1 MEQPRGTLG
10 AHKDRKGRDFS
21 KARGDRED
29 AEETPIRVVLR
40 VRPMSRAERRRGEQS
55 ALQCTGPRTLQVNA
69 PGLGRDMAF
78 SFSAVLDGARSQGEV
93 FQGCGILRLVEL
105 ALQGFSC
112 TAFTFGQTGS
122 GKTYTLTGPPPQT
135 ERDPVP
141 PDLVGLMQRSFACLL
156 ERAQQLEAPVTLS
169 VSYLEIYNEQVRDLL
184 SGDSPRPLPVRWSK
198 AKGFYVEQLKTVEFR
213 SLDTIS
219 QLLQEGLR
227 RRQSSAHTLN
237 EASSRSH
244 ALLTVHIRTQS
255 EETLGA
261 QLPGGKLCL
270 VDLAGSEKVSDTR
283 SKGQLMLEANNIN
296 RSLLALSHC
305 ISLLLDPRR
314 RHSHIPYRDSKLT
327 RLLADSLG
335 GTGVTLMLLPL
346 QVACVSPSAS
356 CLPETLNTLRYASRA
371 QRVHTRP
378 LAMVV
383 PREPPGARLDE
394 EVRQLREENL
404 LLRQQLEKPPG
415 WARAKRVGSSGA
427 CGRPPSS
434 SEDKCGAQTG
444 GQGWA
449 ERSLY
454 GMLQE
459 FMLENEQLRK
469 EKNRLQNSR
478 DGARGEQKI
487 LAQKL
492 VELERHLLSCPG
504 LHGHGSAQCS
514 HLPVFSPAPPCFCA
528 APPCPCSLPH
538 VHCHATHC
546 TVLPALC
553 SCRCCCHI
561 CHLSCACL
569 PRWASPQ
576 HLNSQVEAQLPQLL
590 MELPPLDPFVA
601 KAQAKTPSTQTPH
614 PPPWNQSL
622 RPSSNQCHR
631 KSSGGGDRAQ
641 WGSQPGQWEEPPGEQ
656 EKVVPSAPPLP
667 EGPHGAPGELRAAEV
682 SCLALKLEEELDALR
697 EQIGHSVRLNR
708 ARRSPAER
716 RTLSRPLLPP

>member
-1 MEQPRGTLG
+1 MEQRRGTLG
-10 AHKDRKGRDFS
+10 VLSRMDKKGRDFS
-21 KARGDRED
+21 KGQGDHED
-29 AEETPIRVVLR
+29 VEETPIRVVLR

-78 SFSAVLDGARSQGEV
+78 SFSAVLDGACSQGEM

-135 ERDPVP
+135 EQDPVP
-141 PDLVGLMQRSFACLL
+141 PELVGLMQRSFTCLL
-156 ERAQQLEAPVTLS
+156 ERAQQLETPVTLS
-169 VSYLEIYNEQVRDLL
+169 TSYLEIYNEQVRDLL
-184 SGDSPRPLPVRWSK
+184 SGESPRPLPVRWSK
-198 AKGFYVEQLKTVEFR
+198 AQGFYVEQLKTVEFR

-227 RRQSSAHTLN
+227 RRRSSAHTLN

-244 ALLTVHIRTQS
+244 ALLTVHIHSQS

-261 QLPGGKLCL
+261 QSPGGKLCF

-327 RLLADSLG
+327 RLLADCLG
-335 GTGVTLMLLPL
+335 GTGVTLM
-346 QVACVSPSAS
+346 VACVSPSAS

-378 LAMVV
+378 LARVV
-383 PREPPGARLDE
+383 PQEPRRARLDE

-404 LLRQQLEKPPG
+404 LLRQQLEKSPG
-415 WARAKRVGSSGA
+415 WAGAKRVGSSGA
-427 CGRPPSS
+427 CAGRPPSS
-434 SEDKCGAQTG
+434 SEDNCAARTS

-449 ERSLY
+449 ERNLY

-459 FMLENEQLRK
+459 FMLENEQLRR

-478 DGARGEQKI
+478 DSARGEQKI

-492 VELERHLLSCPG
+492 VELERHLLTCPG
-504 LHGHGSAQCS
+504 LHVHESARCPP
-514 HLPVFSPAPPCFCA
+514 LPIFSPAPPCSCS
-528 APPCPCSLPH
+528 APPCLCSLPH
-538 VHCHATHC
+538 GHCHATHC
-546 TVLPALC
+546 TALPALC
-553 SCRCCCHI
+553 SCHCCCHV
-561 CHLSCACL
+561 CHLSCSCL
-569 PRWASPQ
+569 PHWASSR

-590 MELPPLDPFVA
+590 MELPPLDPFMA
-601 KAQAKTPSTQTPH
+601 KAQAKTPSTQTPR

-622 RPSSNQCHR
+622 RPSSNQCQR
-631 KSSGGGDRAQ
+631 KSSRAGDRDQ
-641 WGSQPGQWEEPPGEQ
+641 RGSQPGQWEELPGEQ
-656 EKVVPSAPPLP
+656 DKVVPSAPPLP
-667 EGPHGAPGELRAAEV
+667 EGLHSAPGELREV
-682 SCLALKLEEELDALR
+682 SCLALKLEEELDVLR
-697 EQIGHSVRLNR
+697 EQMGHSIRLNR

-716 RTLSRPLLPP
+716 RTLGRPLLPP